1 MADILVKI
9 CGINDPIAACTA
21 VDAGADLIGFMFYP
35 PSPRSITPEQAISLA
50 VETDDR
56 VIRVAVLVDAD
67 DATVDAV
74 IASGAVDMLQ
84 LHGRETPERVT
95 ALKSRTGLPVMKAL
109 QVAESTDVAAA
120 ARYDGVADR
129 ILFDAKPSKGMVG
142 ALPGGNGLI
151 FDWHLLDGMSLGTP
165 WMLSGGLDANNVAA
179 AIRLT
184 GAVAV
189 DTASGVEDRP
199 GVKNPQKIQA
209 FIAAAKRAT

>member
-9 CGINDPIAACTA
+9 CGINDPIAARTA

-120 ARYDGVADR
+120 AQAGRSVSLVCCERVIAIGQLVFAPTWMRSRYKSS
-129 ILFDAKPSKGMVG
+129 ILS
-142 ALPGGNGLI
+142 
-151 FDWHLLDGMSLGTP
+151 S
-165 WMLSGGLDANNVAA
+165 
-179 AIRLT
+179 
-184 GAVAV
+184 
-189 DTASGVEDRP
+189 
-199 GVKNPQKIQA
+199 
-209 FIAAAKRAT
+209 IARRRRATCMPVGMMGTVPCC